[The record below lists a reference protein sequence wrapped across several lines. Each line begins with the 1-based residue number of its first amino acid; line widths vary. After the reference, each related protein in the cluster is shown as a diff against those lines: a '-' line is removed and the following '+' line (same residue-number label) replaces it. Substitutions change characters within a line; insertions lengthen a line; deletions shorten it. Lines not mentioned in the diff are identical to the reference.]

1 MWRLYPARLPAT
13 CDCLYNSIVPLGG
26 GLGDVMRRGV
36 WLRAIVAGVTLGAV
50 GLICHPAYSG
60 DLSSRA
66 QPAASPCAVD
76 GLNGKIAGF
85 GGSFAND
92 GVYGGAGS
100 LTTPL
105 TCDFG
110 AQIDGNAASFDGRFL
125 GTIGGHLFWRN
136 PNFAMLGVYGSYTDW
151 DRAGGVRAG
160 HVGGEGAWYAGR
172 FTLQGIAGVEFGNTT
187 SETNGLFITTY
198 DVKTRF
204 FDQVDLGYYPWDNFE
219 VYAGHRYLYGKHAL
233 ALGGEWGIPLSNGVM
248 AALFAEGRIGEDDYH
263 GVWGGI
269 RFYFG
274 QKDKSLIRR
283 HREDDPTG
291 LEDGMGVSNG
301 GSTSP
306 VPSSSQGTTT
316 CPQNFFLQNGAC
328 VPQR

>member
-1 MWRLYPARLPAT
+1 
-13 CDCLYNSIVPLGG
+13 
-26 GLGDVMRRGV
+26 MRCGV
-36 WLRAIVAGVTLGAV
+36 LLRAIVASVTLAAV
-50 GLICHPAYSG
+50 GLIGNPAYSG
-60 DLSSRA
+60 ELSTRA

-92 GVYGGAGS
+92 GVYGGLGS

-110 AQIDGNAASFDGRFL
+110 AQIDGDAASFDGRFL
-125 GTIGGHLFWRN
+125 GTIAGHLFWRN

-172 FTLQGIAGVEFGNTT
+172 FALQGIAGVESGNTR

-198 DVKTRF
+198 DVDTRF
-204 FDQVDLGYYPWDNFE
+204 FDAVNLAYYPSDNLE
-219 VYAGHRYLYGKHAL
+219 VYAGHRYLYGQHAL
-233 ALGGEWGIPLSNGVM
+233 ALGGEWGLPLSNGVM
-248 AALFAEGRIGEDDYH
+248 AALFVEGRIGEDDYH

-283 HREDDPTG
+283 HREDDPTDW
-291 LEDGMGVSNG
+291 ETGMGASNS
-301 GSTSP
+301 GSSSP
-306 VPSSSQGTTT
+306 VPSSQGTKT
-316 CPQNFFLQNGAC
+316 CPPNFFLVNGVC
-328 VPQR
+328 QPQL